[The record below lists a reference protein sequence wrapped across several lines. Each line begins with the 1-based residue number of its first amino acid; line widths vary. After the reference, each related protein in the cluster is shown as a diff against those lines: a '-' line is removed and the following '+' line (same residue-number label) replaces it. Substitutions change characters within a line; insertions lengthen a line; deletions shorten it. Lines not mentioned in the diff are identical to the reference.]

1 MCEKCNKSFATNSN
15 LRRHLKKS
23 CRAQEPSPKKLKVA
37 HDTQRFCD
45 VCSEHVSSRDYVGHL
60 RSVKHKNNSL
70 AFSTEGVQV
79 ITSAFKSRIVS
90 YRISANTQYINL
102 KEFVESLADVIKKL
116 VREQIDIMGSVKVNC
131 ELFGYFILESKDRGE
146 VKSFNTRNQVLT
158 ISSDLSEWFKD
169 IIEKLEVDATEFE
182 HRESGWALQHWLYME
197 VNINKYNPLR
207 ASSFIPTPA
216 FISRKRAIIN
226 VKNEVFGCFGW
237 ALVAAIYTPTGH
249 PCEPDSYPDYLE
261 KFNFEGI
268 TFPVK
273 LDAISKFEEM
283 NPLSINVYGLEE
295 DTQKQGKMT
304 YKVVGPLH
312 YTKQKKAVHVN
323 LLYLSNLDGNS
334 HYCYISNMSRL
345 ISMQVSKHKE
355 AIYLCDGCLQYFT
368 SQENLWRHSRFD
380 CNYVCT
386 FLPTKEPILTKWGQP
401 SFDNRLKFN
410 NYQNKIKPPFVVYAD
425 FESLLKPI
433 EGPQPNPLLQFTTKT
448 FEHEPYSFAYYIKCS
463 FDDKF
468 SKFQIYRG
476 ANAPVQ
482 FINMLQNDILTIYNQ
497 HFKQSKPLQIL
508 TEEERRQI
516 NLATSC
522 GICEKPFVEGDV
534 KVIDHDHQTSFVRAG
549 LCHSICN
556 LQLQNPNFIPVFF
569 HNLTGYD
576 SHLFVKSL
584 ALENEN
590 IDVIAGNK
598 EKYISFSKHIV
609 VDQIVENG
617 VPKNLIW
624 RIRFVDSFRFLASS
638 LNVLAKNLSDSECT
652 EITKFFGSG
661 REFELIRQKGV
672 FPYSFVDSYDKLN
685 LTTIPN
691 KSDFFDM
698 LHEQDI
704 TDEEYRRAQEVWNL
718 FNCQTLGE
726 YSDIYL
732 KSDVL
737 LLADIFENYRGVCL
751 REYEID
757 AAQYLTGPSLSWDAM
772 LKKTDVELELL
783 TDIDMLH
790 FFKRGIRGGVSTCTK
805 RKAIANNKF
814 LPNYDPSKPSS
825 FIIYLDACNLYGHSQ
840 TQFIPQSDF
849 AWLTPEEI
857 QNFNVFEI
865 SDESPI
871 GYVLEVDLLYPEALH
886 NLQNDMPYCPES
898 ITPPNSR
905 SKYKKLIPNLNH
917 KEKYVLHYRMLR
929 QCLQHGLILKNIH
942 RGVKFMQ
949 SPWLKSY
956 IDLNTELRNRETS
969 ESGRDTIKTMNNS
982 IYGKTMENVDKR
994 VNVAL
999 VSHWERIGKKPG
1011 AEGHI
1016 SKPNF
1021 KNLSV
1026 FSENLV
1032 AIEMSK
1038 VSVKYN
1044 KPVYVGFSILD
1055 LSKTVMYEFFYD
1067 FLKPL
1072 YQDKVS
1078 LLYTDTDSLI
1088 LEIFT
1093 NNFYDDMKLYLDRYD
1108 TSKFPL
1114 DNVHGYSHF
1123 DDVLDC

>member
-1 MCEKCNKSFATNSN
+1 
-15 LRRHLKKS
+15 
-23 CRAQEPSPKKLKVA
+23 QEPSPKKLKVT

-182 HRESGWALQHWLYME
+182 HRES
-197 VNINKYNPLR
+197 
-207 ASSFIPTPA
+207 
-216 FISRKRAIIN
+216 
-226 VKNEVFGCFGW
+226 
-237 ALVAAIYTPTGH
+237 AIYTPTGH

-268 TFPVK
+268 TFSVK

-295 DTQKQGKMT
+295 DTQKQ
-304 YKVVGPLH
+304 
-312 YTKQKKAVHVN
+312 
-323 LLYLSNLDGNS
+323 DGNS

-410 NYQNKIKPPFVVYAD
+410 NYQNKIKHPFVVYAD

-482 FINMLQNDILTIYNQ
+482 FINILENDILTIYNQ

-508 TEEERRQI
+508 TEEERRKI
-516 NLATSC
+516 NLATNY

-556 LQLQNPNFIPVFF
+556 LQLQTPNFIPVFF

-757 AAQYLTGPSLSWDAM
+757 AAQYLTGPNLSWDAM

-840 TQFIPQSDF
+840 TQFLPQSDF
-849 AWLTPEEI
+849 VWLTPEEI

-942 RGVKFMQ
+942 RGVKFTQ

-1044 KPVYVGFSILD
+1044 KP
-1055 LSKTVMYEFFYD
+1055 
-1067 FLKPL
+1067 
-1072 YQDKVS
+1072 
-1078 LLYTDTDSLI
+1078 
-1088 LEIFT
+1088 
-1093 NNFYDDMKLYLDRYD
+1093 
-1108 TSKFPL
+1108 
-1114 DNVHGYSHF
+1114 
-1123 DDVLDC
+1123 

>member
-1 MCEKCNKSFATNSN
+1 
-15 LRRHLKKS
+15 
-23 CRAQEPSPKKLKVA
+23 QEPSPKKLKVA

-146 VKSFNTRNQVLT
+146 VKSFNPRNQVLT

-182 HRESGWALQHWLYME
+182 HRES
-197 VNINKYNPLR
+197 
-207 ASSFIPTPA
+207 
-216 FISRKRAIIN
+216 AIIN
-226 VKNEVFGCFGW
+226 VKNEDFGCFGW

-295 DTQKQGKMT
+295 DTQKQ
-304 YKVVGPLH
+304 
-312 YTKQKKAVHVN
+312 
-323 LLYLSNLDGNS
+323 DGNS

-609 VDQIVENG
+609 VDQIVENE

-691 KSDFFDM
+691 KSDFFDV

-840 TQFIPQSDF
+840 TQFLPQSDF

-871 GYVLEVDLLYPEALH
+871 G
-886 NLQNDMPYCPES
+886 
-898 ITPPNSR
+898 

-956 IDLNTELRNRETS
+956 IDLNTQLRNRETS

-1044 KPVYVGFSILD
+1044 KP
-1055 LSKTVMYEFFYD
+1055 
-1067 FLKPL
+1067 
-1072 YQDKVS
+1072 
-1078 LLYTDTDSLI
+1078 
-1088 LEIFT
+1088 
-1093 NNFYDDMKLYLDRYD
+1093 
-1108 TSKFPL
+1108 
-1114 DNVHGYSHF
+1114 
-1123 DDVLDC
+1123 